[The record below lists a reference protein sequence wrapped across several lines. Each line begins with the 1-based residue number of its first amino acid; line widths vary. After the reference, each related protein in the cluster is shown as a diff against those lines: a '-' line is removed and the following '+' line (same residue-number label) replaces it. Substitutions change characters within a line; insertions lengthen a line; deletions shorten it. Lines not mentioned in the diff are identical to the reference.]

1 MAIPEIQNL
10 ESLLR
15 RIQALGVDVEIYFDE
30 ETNITGRVSYVGSD
44 FVELDLR
51 IPGSDRKAICP
62 FHSIRY
68 LAASY
73 ETPK

>member
-15 RIQALGVDVEIYFDE
+15 RIQALGVNLEIYFDE
-30 ETNITGRVSYVGSD
+30 GTEIAGKISYVGSD

-62 FHSIRY
+62 FYSIRY